1 MNIIQEILYLLMFF
15 ISRFLS
21 YIPLFRTYFEKE
33 PKLKYK
39 PNENFIVSPASGKIT
54 NISEDSNYIKIYIFI
69 GLFDSHIQYYP
80 FSGKIAKIQHS
91 EGKPLE
97 ILNFSMQ
104 YPAYSV
110 KSANNEMVTTFMYNK
125 LVGNIIITQIA
136 GILANRIENNSEVN
150 SEVSQGEKLG
160 RIIMG
165 SSVILYVEKVKVKII
180 VNNGDKVLSLQPILK
195 LNG

>member
-1 MNIIQEILYLLMFF
+1 
-15 ISRFLS
+15 
-21 YIPLFRTYFEKE
+21 
-33 PKLKYK
+33 
-39 PNENFIVSPASGKIT
+39 
-54 NISEDSNYIKIYIFI
+54 
-69 GLFDSHIQYYP
+69 
-80 FSGKIAKIQHS
+80 
-91 EGKPLE
+91 
-97 ILNFSMQ
+97 MQ